1 MSVINSMLR
10 DLDRRHAPLPMNA
23 NVQASPIANSR
34 TWPRA
39 VFALCALFIFIAA
52 MWSWNHHTQK
62 NVASLTKSIQSQKN
76 EVVPA
81 NGHST
86 LSSATTRRESIHG
99 GSEAASM
106 PPTVAADDKA
116 DRPTTVPASNIENK
130 LDDKNKKSSS
140 VLATQINSEKL
151 SINAEPANQSAL
163 RVEDTQIQTAKI
175 SAVAERPAPILKQER
190 KAPEDLNAERYQLAR
205 AALAQNQPQRAY
217 ELLRDSPPPVASDT
231 DYHAVLAAVEQQLGH
246 YADASLRYQQLLLL
260 DQNQASWWL
269 GLALSLEGEHRSGD
283 ALAAYR
289 RTAALNAL
297 PDAARQY
304 VTARIAA
311 LGSSTAQKV
320 EAEH

>member
-10 DLDRRHAPLPMNA
+10 DLDRRHAPLPMNT
-23 NVQASPIANSR
+23 NVRVSTIVNSR

-39 VFALCALFIFIAA
+39 AFALCALFIFIVA
-52 MWSWNHHTQK
+52 MWSWNHYSVQDNAAAKTIIPVVRAAPNAPSK
-62 NVASLTKSIQSQKN
+62 RIESIAPTNRRSAASF
-76 EVVPA
+76 
-81 NGHST
+81 
-86 LSSATTRRESIHG
+86 ATTRREPLPG

-106 PPTVAADDKA
+106 PPTVAANEEANRLAPQNISSKENRAVEKSKEKTDK
-116 DRPTTVPASNIENK
+116 
-130 LDDKNKKSSS
+130 
-140 VLATQINSEKL
+140 Q
-151 SINAEPANQSAL
+151 EPAP
-163 RVEDTQIQTAKI
+163 V
-175 SAVAERPAPILKQER
+175 LKQER

-217 ELLRDSPPPVASDT
+217 ELLRDSPPTVASAT
-231 DYHAVLAAVEQQLGH
+231 DYHAVLAAVEQQLGY

-283 ALAAYR
+283 ALTAYQ

-311 LGSSTAQKV
+311 LGSSTGQKV
-320 EAEH
+320 EAER